1 MRFSIV
7 IPAYNEAEI
16 LPKTLLSLRRLG
28 TPKKDYEVIVVDNN
42 SKDATSEVSKKL
54 GARAIFEATPGT
66 NFAREAGRKAAQGE
80 IIVFLDSDCEPPID
94 WLSRI
99 EADLSLPGVAAVSG
113 PYDYGFRGFLGFVG
127 NFYERFIL
135 VIAPKLLRILF
146 WKKAGVLIGGNFAGR
161 RETFE
166 KIGGLPPL
174 KFYGDDAAI
183 AMLVARRAGK
193 VLFDPDLKVK
203 SSPRRFETQGL
214 FKTNLKYISTYL
226 KIYFDKKFR

>member
-1 MRFSIV
+1 M
-7 IPAYNEAEI
+7 
-16 LPKTLLSLRRLG
+16 
-28 TPKKDYEVIVVDNN
+28 VDNN

-113 PYDYGFRGFLGFVG
+113 PYDYGFRGFLGFAG

-214 FKTNLKYISTYL
+214 FKTNLKYVSTYL